1 MVTVTCTVPADSAGD
16 TAVKEVEDVCVTLV
30 AAVDPNFTVAEEVKF
45 LPVMVTEVPP
55 AAGPEVGLIEVI
67 VGAVEVEEV
76 TVSGAL
82 ASMQAAPLGAVV
94 PDGQF
99 VPFPLSKPSRL
110 DSKTSRLYVPAGVDD
125 GTVTDPEI
133 VGHAVIEPVSLDV
146 LKL

>member
-1 MVTVTCTVPADSAGD
+1 MVTVTFTVPVPAGEVAVTSVAD
-16 TAVKEVEDVCVTLV
+16 TPFTLV
-30 AAVDPNFTVAEEVKF
+30 AEAVPKCTAVGLLKLV
-45 LPVMVTEVPP
+45 PVMVTEVPP